1 MRLSGR
7 PCWNFLR
14 GSCAYGDDCRYLHDA
29 VSDLSAPDRARPSV
43 DSSSTAPPPRRFAL
57 HKAQQQL
64 GANPDASLLS
74 KILTA
79 RGGWIRT
86 KDPSETSLLWGM
98 SFTTGA
104 LYDDLPP
111 GALVNHFPNTV
122 AVTHKHRL
130 VASLRAVEGGDD
142 VAPVGFALPGETE
155 AFLDHDRRVAGSNPS
170 GGDARW
176 ILKRAVGGE
185 GKGIAVF
192 GDAAAVVAAA
202 RADADARDCPAALP
216 IGASASAS
224 ASASA
229 ATDATWRSATHVVQA
244 YVPRPLLVNGRK
256 VDLRAYVL
264 VTSWGGDGAAA
275 SDEIRAYLYDEGL
288 VRFAAAPY
296 DASDLSVSRHLTNNA
311 VSTSR
316 DHQMVLAE
324 GPDADAHFKR
334 NWTFA
339 ALRDAVEEERGEG
352 SFDGAWEG
360 VREAIRTVLR
370 AAAPAVRAG
379 LDAVAARDASRGR
392 SAEAARRHFELLGA
406 DVLLDENLRAWLLEV
421 NSAPSLVAGT
431 KHRGRVSETHHHL
444 KAGLIADLLN
454 VVDAGGVDGRPGA
467 DAEAERAARGR
478 FKPVF
483 DGGGGGARSKR
494 REDGPTDAT
503 GIV

>member
-1 MRLSGR
+1 M
-7 PCWNFLR
+7 
-14 GSCAYGDDCRYLHDA
+14 
-29 VSDLSAPDRARPSV
+29 
-43 DSSSTAPPPRRFAL
+43 

-74 KILTA
+74 RILTA

-86 KDPSETSLLWGM
+86 KDPAETSLLWSM

-104 LYDDLPP
+104 LYDHLPP

-130 VASLRAVEGGDD
+130 VASLRAVEGGER

-155 AFLDHDRRVAGSNPS
+155 AFLAHERETKAFEMEAFETEAFVA
-170 GGDARW
+170 ARW

-185 GKGIAVF
+185 GKGIAIF
-192 GDAAAVVAAA
+192 RDAAAVVAAA
-202 RADADARDCPAALP
+202 RADADASDCPAALP
-216 IGASASAS
+216 IGASTPSSTPSSTSSSTSSSA
-224 ASASA
+224 
-229 ATDATWRSATHVVQA
+229 WRSATHVVQA
-244 YVPRPLLVNGRK
+244 YVPRPLLVDGRK

-264 VTSWGGDGAAA
+264 VTSWGGVGVGATT
-275 SDEIRAYLYDEGL
+275 SNEIRAYLYDEGL

-296 DASDLSVSRHLTNNA
+296 DASDTSVSRHLTNNA

-316 DHQMVLAE
+316 DHQRVAAE

-339 ALRDAVEEERGEG
+339 ALRDATEAARGAG
-352 SFDGAWEG
+352 SFDDAWEG
-360 VREAIRTVLR
+360 AREAIRTVLR

-392 SAEAARRHFELLGA
+392 PAEAARRHFELLGA
-406 DVLLDENLRAWLLEV
+406 DILLDENLRAWLLEV

-431 KHRGRVSETHHHL
+431 KRGGRVSDTHHHL
-444 KAGLIADLLN
+444 KAGLIADALN
-454 VVDAGGVDGRPGA
+454 VVDAGGADGRLGA
-467 DAEAERAARGR
+467 DAEEERAARGR
-478 FKPVF
+478 FKPLF
-483 DGGGGGARSKR
+483 D
-494 REDGPTDAT
+494 
-503 GIV
+503 

>member
-1 MRLSGR
+1 M
-7 PCWNFLR
+7 
-14 GSCAYGDDCRYLHDA
+14 
-29 VSDLSAPDRARPSV
+29 
-43 DSSSTAPPPRRFAL
+43 

-379 LDAVAARDASRGR
+379 LAAVAARDASRGR
-392 SAEAARRHFELLGA
+392 PADAARRHFELLGA

-494 REDGPTDAT
+494 REEGPTDAK

>member
-86 KDPSETSLLWGM
+86 KDPSVTSLLWGM

-202 RADADARDCPAALP
+202 RADAEARDCPAALP

-224 ASASA
+224 AAA

-264 VTSWGGDGAAA
+264 VTSWGGDGASA

-316 DHQMVLAE
+316 DHQTVLAE

-339 ALRDAVEEERGEG
+339 ALRGAVEAERGAG

-360 VREAIRTVLR
+360 AREAIRTVLR

-392 SAEAARRHFELLGA
+392 PADAARRHFELLGA

-431 KHRGRVSETHHHL
+431 KHRGRVSETHHRL

-467 DAEAERAARGR
+467 EAEAERAARGR

-483 DGGGGGARSKR
+483 DCAARGR
-494 REDGPTDAT
+494 RGERMD
-503 GIV
+503 